1 MNEEIR
7 GDLTMIRPISRML
20 MVVSMLSLFVGC
32 DGSGSA
38 PYVEGSKDEAA
49 VKGTVKVKGK
59 LVPGGTIHFN
69 ASNSKRMVPSRDAEV
84 QPDGTFTLKAFVGQ
98 NIVTLTA
105 PRKNRADAKNR
116 DYFGLEYVDKYFE
129 VKPGEENVADLDLT
143 P

>member
-1 MNEEIR
+1 
-7 GDLTMIRPISRML
+7 MIRPISRTLL
-20 MVVSMLSLFVGC
+20 MVSILSLLVGC
-32 DGSGSA
+32 GISGSA
-38 PYVEGSKDEAA
+38 PYVEGSQDEAA

-84 QPDGTFTLKAFVGQ
+84 QPDGTYALKAFVGQ
-98 NIVTLTA
+98 NIVTLTP
-105 PRKNRADAKNR
+105 PRKGRADAKNR
-116 DYFGLEYVDKYFE
+116 NYFGLEYVDKYIE